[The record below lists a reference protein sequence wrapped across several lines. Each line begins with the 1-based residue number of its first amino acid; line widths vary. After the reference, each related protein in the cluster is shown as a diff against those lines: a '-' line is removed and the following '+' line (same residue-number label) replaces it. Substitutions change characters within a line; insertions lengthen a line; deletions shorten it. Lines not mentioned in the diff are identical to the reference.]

1 MTQFFVSNATLAT
14 IIVGLAISVV
24 YIRYMWLA
32 LRKAADTIDVPDD
45 GGSDAFG
52 HSFLGAILAVVASAA
67 SIAAY
72 GVAPAF
78 LYLGILLA
86 LVSPIAVAYTFHREL
101 VG

>member
-1 MTQFFVSNATLAT
+1 MTQLFVSNATLAT
-14 IIVGLAISVV
+14 IIVGLVISVV

-32 LRKAADTIDVPDD
+32 LRKAAETIDVPDD
-45 GGSDAFG
+45 SESDAFG
-52 HSFLGAILAVVASAA
+52 HSFIGAILAVVASAA
-67 SIAAY
+67 AIAAY

-86 LVSPIAVAYTFHREL
+86 LASPIAVAYTFHREL